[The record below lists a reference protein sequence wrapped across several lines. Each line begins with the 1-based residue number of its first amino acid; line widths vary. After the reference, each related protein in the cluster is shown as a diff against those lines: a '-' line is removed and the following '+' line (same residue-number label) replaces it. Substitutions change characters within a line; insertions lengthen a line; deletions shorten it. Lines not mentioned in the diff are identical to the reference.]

1 MAVLWAIAAAG
12 IVILR
17 PLWLVLARFAP
28 SCPWHRL
35 TGLPCPGCGT
45 TRALVALLEGRPG
58 FALTMN
64 PLATIG
70 VVGFVL
76 GGLAAPLWLAL
87 VGRVPMAPPGPRP
100 AWAIAAVAAVVL
112 NWAWLVASG
121 V

>member
-12 IVILR
+12 LVILR
-17 PLWLVLARFAP
+17 PFWLALARFAP

-45 TRALVALLEGRPG
+45 TRAVVALLEGRPG
-58 FALTMN
+58 IALAMN

-70 VVGFVL
+70 VVAFVL
-76 GGLAAPLWLAL
+76 GGVVAPLWLAL
-87 VGRVPMAPPGPRP
+87 VGRVPMAPTRPGP
-100 AWAIAAVAAVVL
+100 AWTIATVTAFVL